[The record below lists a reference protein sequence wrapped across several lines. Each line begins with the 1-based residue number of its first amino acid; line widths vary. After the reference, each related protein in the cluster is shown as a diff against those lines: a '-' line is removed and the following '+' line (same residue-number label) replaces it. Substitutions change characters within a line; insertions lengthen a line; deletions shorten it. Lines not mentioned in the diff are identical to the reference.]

1 MVPGSSFRRGDQV
14 VHPLRPEWGEG
25 VVEHATTVTH
35 QGHPAQRLVIRFVE
49 YGLVTINTGI
59 APLLAKEVAT
69 SMGSTLASSNP
80 ASRPGSSFG
89 GGWLSDLESKPRNGE
104 LYALPA
110 DLTDPFASL
119 SKRLSAILDTYRF
132 TADQRAPGGARSIL
146 DWAMGQTG
154 LADPLTKYTRHELEQ
169 AFPRFARDR
178 DALLL
183 ELVRSLKKQGRR
195 DVLEQTRQSITLAA
209 ARQAFERALRN

>member
-1 MVPGSSFRRGDQV
+1 MVQVSSFKRGDQV

-25 VVEHATTVTH
+25 IVENASTIAH
-35 QGHPAQRLVIRFVE
+35 QGTPAQRLVIRFAN

-59 APLLAKEVAT
+59 APLLAKEVVT
-69 SMGSTLASSNP
+69 SMGSTLASSTT
-80 ASRPGSSFG
+80 SSQSGSSFG
-89 GGWLSDLESKPRNGE
+89 GGWLADLESKPRNGE

-119 SKRLSAILDTYRF
+119 AKRLSAILETYRF
-132 TADQRAPGGARSIL
+132 TADQRVPGGARSIL
-146 DWAMGQTG
+146 DWAMAQTG

-178 DALLL
+178 DALLQ
-183 ELVRSLKKQGRR
+183 ELVRTLKKQGRR

-209 ARQAFERALRN
+209 AKQAFERALRN